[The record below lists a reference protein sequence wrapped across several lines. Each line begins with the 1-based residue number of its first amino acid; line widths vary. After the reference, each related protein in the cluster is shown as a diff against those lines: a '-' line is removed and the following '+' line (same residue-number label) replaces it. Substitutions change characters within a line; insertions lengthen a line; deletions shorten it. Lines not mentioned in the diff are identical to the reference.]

1 MRVVAR
7 LSAIALALAGLYWVS
22 ANAWF
27 FFSWGPTMAAFD
39 GEPPASR
46 SDQVLAFLMYG
57 GTPALFA
64 LAVSAWVWRAT
75 RRPRRSLSA
84 NPS

>member
-7 LSAIALALAGLYWVS
+7 LSAIALALAGLYWAS

-27 FFSWGPTMAAFD
+27 FFSWGPGMAAFD
-39 GEPPASR
+39 GELPASR
-46 SDQVLAFLMYG
+46 SDQVLAFLIYG
-57 GTPALFA
+57 GAPALLA
-64 LAVSAWVWRAT
+64 IAVSAWVWRAT
-75 RRPRRSLSA
+75 RRPRRSFSV